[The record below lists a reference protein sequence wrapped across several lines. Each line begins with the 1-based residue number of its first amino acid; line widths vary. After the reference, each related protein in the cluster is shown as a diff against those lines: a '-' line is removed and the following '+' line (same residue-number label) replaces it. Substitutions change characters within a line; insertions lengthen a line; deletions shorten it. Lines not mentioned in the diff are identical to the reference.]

1 MARILY
7 FCAINAITMD
17 EIYEFYN
24 NGAEIGRLERGLGK
38 VEFYRTKEI
47 LARYIDKGKVIYDI
61 GGGIGMY
68 AVWLAKMGNEVHLI
82 ELAENA
88 VEYAKTNMMQDCD
101 FIAET
106 GDARHINRPDE
117 SADVVLLMGP
127 LYHLRNRED
136 RLQALRESLRVLKKN
151 GLLIAAGI
159 SKFSSM
165 TWALSVY
172 GEKKNENLV
181 EFLDDSVFF
190 NMIKGEMT
198 TGDHIRPKEY
208 SKFIVESYFTTAEEM
223 KAEITES
230 GFAVDKA
237 IAVEG
242 CIWFTPHRDEKWEDE
257 ASRKRLLDIVRITES
272 EPEMMG
278 MSPHFLVV
286 ARK

>member
-1 MARILY
+1 M
-7 FCAINAITMD
+7 T
-17 EIYEFYN
+17 EIYDFYN
-24 NGAEIGRLERGLGK
+24 NGAEIGRLERGLGI
-38 VEFYRTKEI
+38 VEFHRTKEI
-47 LARYIDKGKVIYDI
+47 LSRYIDGGKVIYDI

-68 AVWLAKMGNEVHLI
+68 AAWLAKKGNEVHLI

-88 VEYAKTNMMQDCD
+88 VEYAKENMMQDCH

-106 GDARHINRPDE
+106 GNALKISRPDE

-136 RLQALRESLRVLKKN
+136 RLQSLREAFRVLKKG
-151 GLLIAAGI
+151 GLVVAAGI

-172 GEKKNENLV
+172 GEKND
-181 EFLDDSVFF
+181 FIDDPVFF
-190 NMIKGEMT
+190 NMIKDEMT

-208 SKFIVESYFTTAEEM
+208 PKFIAEAYFTTSEEM
-223 KAEITES
+223 KSEIEKG
-230 GFAVDKA
+230 GFAVEKA

-242 CIWFTPHRDEKWEDE
+242 CIWFTPHLAEKWEDE
-257 ASRKRLLDIVRITES
+257 AGRERLLEIVRITET

-286 ARK
+286 AKK

>member
-1 MARILY
+1 MNL
-7 FCAINAITMD
+7 N
-17 EIYEFYN
+17 EIYDFYN
-24 NGAEIGRLERGLGK
+24 NGAEIGRLERGLGI
-38 VEFYRTKEI
+38 VEFHRTKEI
-47 LARYIDKGKVIYDI
+47 LARYIDGGKVIYDI

-68 AVWLAKMGNEVHLI
+68 AAWLAKKGNEVHLI

-88 VEYAKTNMMQDCD
+88 VEYAKAHLMHDCQ

-106 GDARHINRPDE
+106 GNALQVNRSDE

-127 LYHLRNRED
+127 QYHLHDKGD
-136 RLQALRESLRVLKKN
+136 RLQSLHEAYRVLKKS
-151 GLLIAAGI
+151 GLLAVAGI

-172 GEKKNENLV
+172 GEKND
-181 EFLDDSVFF
+181 FIDDPVFF

-198 TGDHIRPKEY
+198 TGDHIRPAEY
-208 SKFIVESYFTTAEEM
+208 PKFIAESYFTTSEEM
-223 KAEITES
+223 QAEVGEV
-230 GFAVDKA
+230 GFEVEKT

-242 CIWFTPHRDEKWEDE
+242 CIWFTPHLAEKWEDE
-257 ASRKRLLDIVRITES
+257 ASRERLLEIVRITES

-278 MSPHFLVV
+278 MSPHFLVM

>member
-1 MARILY
+1 M
-7 FCAINAITMD
+7 N

-24 NGAEIGRLERGLGK
+24 NGAEIGRLERGLGI
-38 VEFYRTKEI
+38 VEFHRTKEI
-47 LARYIDKGKVIYDI
+47 LSRYIDKGMVIYDI

-68 AVWLAKMGNEVHLI
+68 AAWLAKKGNEVHLI
-82 ELAENA
+82 ELAESA
-88 VEYAKTNMMQDCD
+88 VEYAKASIMQDCR
-101 FIAET
+101 FVAET
-106 GDARHINRPDE
+106 GNALQVNRSDE

-127 LYHLRNRED
+127 LYHLRDREE
-136 RLQALRESLRVLKKN
+136 RLQALREAFRLLKRG
-151 GLLIAAGI
+151 GLMVAAGI

-181 EFLDDSVFF
+181 EFLDDPVFF
-190 NMIKGEMT
+190 NMIKSEMT

-208 SKFIVESYFTTAEEM
+208 PKFIAEAYFTTSEEM
-223 KAEITES
+223 KSEITES
-230 GFAVDKA
+230 GFEVEKA

-242 CIWFTPHRDEKWEDE
+242 CIWFTPHLAEKWEDE
-257 ASRKRLLDIVRITES
+257 ASRERLLDLVRMTET

>member
-1 MARILY
+1 MSFNFEQLLMT
-7 FCAINAITMD
+7 NN
-17 EIYEFYN
+17 EIYDFYN
-24 NGAEIGRLERGLGK
+24 NGAEIGRLERGLGI
-38 VEFYRTKEI
+38 VEFLRTKEI
-47 LARYIDKGKVIYDI
+47 LSRYIDGDKVIYDI

-68 AVWLAKMGNEVHLI
+68 AAWLAKMGNEVHLV

-88 VEYAKTNMMQDCD
+88 VEYAKANMMQDCR

-106 GDARHINRPDE
+106 GNAMQVNRPDE

-127 LYHLRNRED
+127 LYHLRDRED
-136 RLQALRESLRVLKKN
+136 RLQSLSEALRVLKKG
-151 GLLIAAGI
+151 GLLVAAGI

-165 TWALSVY
+165 TWGLSVY

-181 EFLDDSVFF
+181 EFLDDPVFF

-208 SKFIVESYFTTAEEM
+208 PKFIAEAFFTTSEEM
-223 KAEITES
+223 KSEISEA
-230 GFAVDKA
+230 GFAVEKA

-242 CIWFTPHRDEKWEDE
+242 CIWFMPHRDEKWEDD
-257 ASRKRLLDIVRITES
+257 ASRERLLDIVRMTES

>member
-1 MARILY
+1 M
-7 FCAINAITMD
+7 N

-24 NGAEIGRLERGLGK
+24 NGAEIGRLERGLGI
-38 VEFYRTKEI
+38 VEFHRTKEI
-47 LARYIDKGKVIYDI
+47 LSRYIDKGEVVYDI

-68 AVWLAKMGNEVHLI
+68 AAWLAKKGNEVHLI
-82 ELAENA
+82 ELAENT
-88 VEYAKTNMMQDCD
+88 VEYAKANIMQDCR
-101 FIAET
+101 FVAET
-106 GDARHINRPDE
+106 GNALQVNRPDE

-127 LYHLRNRED
+127 LYHLRDRED
-136 RLQALRESLRVLKKN
+136 RLQSLREAFRVLKKG
-151 GLLIAAGI
+151 GLLVAAGI
-159 SKFSSM
+159 SMFSSM

-181 EFLDDSVFF
+181 EFLDDPVFF

-208 SKFIVESYFTTAEEM
+208 PKFIAEAYFTTSEEM
-223 KAEITES
+223 KSEIAEV
-230 GFAVDKA
+230 GFAVEKA

-242 CIWFTPHRDEKWEDE
+242 YIWFTPHLQEKWMDE
-257 ASRKRLLDIVRITES
+257 ASRERLLDIVRITET

-286 ARK
+286 ARKK

>member
-1 MARILY
+1 
-7 FCAINAITMD
+7 MD

-38 VEFYRTKEI
+38 VEFLRTKEI
-47 LARYIDKGKVIYDI
+47 LARYVDTGKVIYDI

-68 AVWLAKMGNEVHLI
+68 AAWLAKNGNEVHLI

-88 VEYAKTNMMQDCD
+88 VEYAKANMMQDCQ
-101 FIAET
+101 FVAET
-106 GDARHINRPDE
+106 GDARHINRLDE

-127 LYHLRNRED
+127 LYHLRD
-136 RLQALRESLRVLKKN
+136 RKDRMQTLRESLRVLKKG
-151 GLLIAAGI
+151 GLLVAAGI

-181 EFLDDSVFF
+181 EFLDDPVFF

-208 SKFIVESYFTTAEEM
+208 SKFIAESYFTTAEEM
-223 KAEITES
+223 KAEIAEA
-230 GFAVDKA
+230 GFAVEKA

-242 CIWFTPHRDEKWEDE
+242 CIWFTPHREEKWEDE
-257 ASRKRLLDIVRITES
+257 TSRERLLDIVRMTES

>member
-1 MARILY
+1 M
-7 FCAINAITMD
+7 TMN
-17 EIYEFYN
+17 EIYDFYN
-24 NGAEIGRLERGLGK
+24 NGAEIGRLERGLGV

-47 LARYIDKGKVIYDI
+47 LSRYIDTGKVIYDI

-68 AVWLAKMGNEVHLI
+68 AAWLAKMGNEVHLI
-82 ELAENA
+82 ELAESA
-88 VEYAKTNMMQDCD
+88 VEYAKANMMQDCH

-127 LYHLRNRED
+127 LYHLRDRED
-136 RLQALRESLRVLKKN
+136 RLKTLRESLRVLKKG
-151 GLLIAAGI
+151 GLLVAAGI

-181 EFLDDSVFF
+181 EFLDDPVFF

-208 SKFIVESYFTTAEEM
+208 PKFIAESYFTTAEEM
-223 KAEITES
+223 KEEIAEV
-230 GFAVDKA
+230 GFTVEKA

-242 CIWFTPHRDEKWEDE
+242 CIWFTPHREEKWADE
-257 ASRKRLLDIVRITES
+257 ASRERLMDIVRITES

-278 MSPHFLVV
+278 MSPHFLVL

>member
-1 MARILY
+1 M
-7 FCAINAITMD
+7 N
-17 EIYEFYN
+17 EIYDFYN
-24 NGAEIGRLERGLGK
+24 NGAEIGRLERGLGI
-38 VEFYRTKEI
+38 VEFHRTKEI
-47 LARYIDKGKVIYDI
+47 LSRYIESGKVIYDI

-68 AVWLAKMGNEVHLI
+68 AAWLAKKGNEVHLI

-88 VEYAKTNMMQDCD
+88 VEYAKANMMQDCQ

-106 GDARHINRPDE
+106 GNALQVNRPDE

-127 LYHLRNRED
+127 QYHLRDRGE
-136 RLQALRESLRVLKKN
+136 RLQSLREAFRMLKKG
-151 GLLIAAGI
+151 GLLVAAAI

-172 GEKKNENLV
+172 GEKKNQNLM
-181 EFLDDSVFF
+181 EFLDDPVFF

-198 TGDHIRPKEY
+198 TGDHIRPAEY
-208 SKFIVESYFTTAEEM
+208 PRFIAESYFTISEEM
-223 KAEITES
+223 KSEITEV

-242 CIWFTPHRDEKWEDE
+242 CIWFTPHLAEKWEDK
-257 ASRKRLLDIVRITES
+257 ASRERLLDIVRLTES

-286 ARK
+286 SRK

>member
-1 MARILY
+1 M
-7 FCAINAITMD
+7 N
-17 EIYEFYN
+17 EIYNFYN
-24 NGAEIGRLERGLGK
+24 NGAEIGRLERGLGI
-38 VEFYRTKEI
+38 VEFHRTKEI
-47 LARYIDKGKVIYDI
+47 LSRYIDKGMVIYDI

-68 AVWLAKMGNEVHLI
+68 AAWLAKKGNEVHLI

-88 VEYAKTNMMQDCD
+88 VEYAKANMMQDCR
-101 FIAET
+101 FVAET
-106 GDARHINRPDE
+106 GNALQVNRSDE

-136 RLQALRESLRVLKKN
+136 RLQSLREAFRVLKKG
-151 GLLIAAGI
+151 GLLMAAGI

-181 EFLDDSVFF
+181 EFLDDPVFF
-190 NMIKGEMT
+190 NMIKSEMT

-208 SKFIVESYFTTAEEM
+208 PKFIAEAYFTTSEEM
-223 KAEITES
+223 KSEIVEV
-230 GFAVDKA
+230 GFAVEKA

-242 CIWFTPHRDEKWEDE
+242 CIWFTPHLQEKWMDE
-257 ASRKRLLDIVRITES
+257 ASRERLLDIVRMTET

-286 ARK
+286 ARKK

>member
-1 MARILY
+1 MT
-7 FCAINAITMD
+7 NN
-17 EIYEFYN
+17 EIYDFYN
-24 NGAEIGRLERGLGK
+24 NGAEIGRLERGLGI
-38 VEFYRTKEI
+38 VEFLRTKEI
-47 LARYIDKGKVIYDI
+47 LSRYIDGGKVIYDI

-68 AVWLAKMGNEVHLI
+68 AAWLAKMGNEVHLV

-88 VEYAKTNMMQDCD
+88 VEYAKANMMQDCR

-106 GDARHINRPDE
+106 GNAMQVNRPDE

-127 LYHLRNRED
+127 LYHLRDRED
-136 RLQALRESLRVLKKN
+136 RLQPLSEALRVLKKG
-151 GLLIAAGI
+151 GLLVAAGI

-165 TWALSVY
+165 TWGLSVY

-181 EFLDDSVFF
+181 EFLDDPVFF

-208 SKFIVESYFTTAEEM
+208 SKFIAESYFTTAEEM
-223 KAEITES
+223 KSEIAEV
-230 GFAVDKA
+230 GFAVEKA

-242 CIWFTPHRDEKWEDE
+242 CIWFTPHLAEKWEDE
-257 ASRKRLLDIVRITES
+257 ASRERLLDIVRMTES

>member
-1 MARILY
+1 
-7 FCAINAITMD
+7 MD

-38 VEFYRTKEI
+38 VEFLRTKEI
-47 LARYIDKGKVIYDI
+47 LARYIDKGKVVYDI

-68 AVWLAKMGNEVHLI
+68 ATWLAQKGNEVHLI
-82 ELAENA
+82 ELTKNA
-88 VEYAKTNMMQDCD
+88 VEYAKVNMMKDCN

-117 SADVVLLMGP
+117 SADVVLMMGP
-127 LYHLRNRED
+127 LYHLRNREE
-136 RLQALRESLRVLKKN
+136 RLLALREAFRVLKKG
-151 GLLIAAGI
+151 GLLISTGI

-172 GEKKNENLV
+172 GEKND
-181 EFLDDSVFF
+181 FLDDPVFF
-190 NMIKGEMT
+190 NMIKGEMS

-208 SKFIVESYFTTAEEM
+208 PKFFAESYFTTSEEM
-223 KAEITES
+223 KTEIIEA
-230 GFAVDKA
+230 GYAVMKA

-242 CIWFTPHRDEKWEDE
+242 CIWFTPHLDEKWENE
-257 ASRKRLLDIVRITES
+257 ASRKRLLEIVRMTET

>member
-1 MARILY
+1 M
-7 FCAINAITMD
+7 N

-24 NGAEIGRLERGLGK
+24 NGAEIGRMERGLGK
-38 VEFYRTKEI
+38 VEFLRTKEI
-47 LARYIDKGKVIYDI
+47 LSRYIDKGMVIYDI

-68 AVWLAKMGNEVHLI
+68 AAWLAKMGNEVHLI

-88 VEYAKTNMMQDCD
+88 VEYAKANMMRDCN
-101 FIAET
+101 FVAET

-127 LYHLRNRED
+127 LYHLRDREE
-136 RLQALRESLRVLKKN
+136 RLQALRESFRVLKKG
-151 GLLIAAGI
+151 GLLVAAGI

-172 GEKKNENLV
+172 GEKKNENLMD
-181 EFLDDSVFF
+181 FLDDPVFF

-208 SKFIVESYFTTAEEM
+208 PKFIAESYFTTSEDM
-223 KAEITES
+223 KTEITEV
-230 GFAVDKA
+230 GFEVEKA

-242 CIWFTPHRDEKWEDE
+242 CIWFTPHLQEKWEDE
-257 ASRKRLLDIVRITES
+257 ASRGRLLEIVRIIET

-278 MSPHFLVV
+278 MSPHFLVI
-286 ARK
+286 AKK

>member
-1 MARILY
+1 
-7 FCAINAITMD
+7 MD

-38 VEFYRTKEI
+38 VEFLRTKEI
-47 LARYIDKGKVIYDI
+47 LARYVDTGKVIYDI

-68 AVWLAKMGNEVHLI
+68 AAWLAKNGNEVHLI
-82 ELAENA
+82 ELAEKA
-88 VEYAKTNMMQDCD
+88 VEYAKANMMQDCS
-101 FIAET
+101 FVAET

-127 LYHLRNRED
+127 LYHLRD
-136 RLQALRESLRVLKKN
+136 RKDRMQTLRESLRVLKKG
-151 GLLIAAGI
+151 GLLVAAGI

-181 EFLDDSVFF
+181 EFLDDPVFL
-190 NMIKGEMT
+190 NMIKGEMI

-208 SKFIVESYFTTAEEM
+208 PKFIAESYFTTSEEM
-223 KAEITES
+223 KTEISEA
-230 GFAVDKA
+230 GFKMEKA

-242 CIWFTPHRDEKWEDE
+242 CIWFTPHREEKWEDE
-257 ASRKRLLDIVRITES
+257 TSRERLLDIVRMTES

>member
-1 MARILY
+1 M
-7 FCAINAITMD
+7 N
-17 EIYEFYN
+17 EIYNFYN
-24 NGAEIGRLERGLGK
+24 NGAEIGRLERGLGI
-38 VEFYRTKEI
+38 VEFHRTKEI
-47 LARYIDKGKVIYDI
+47 LSRYIDKGEVVYDI

-68 AVWLAKMGNEVHLI
+68 AAWLAKKGNEVLLI

-88 VEYAKTNMMQDCD
+88 VEYAKANMMQDCR
-101 FIAET
+101 FVAET
-106 GDARHINRPDE
+106 GNALQVNRSDE

-136 RLQALRESLRVLKKN
+136 RLQSLREAFRVLKKG
-151 GLLIAAGI
+151 GLLVAAGI

-181 EFLDDSVFF
+181 EFLDDPVFF
-190 NMIKGEMT
+190 EMIKGEVT
-198 TGDHIRPKEY
+198 IGDHIRPKEY
-208 SKFIVESYFTTAEEM
+208 PKFIAEAYFTTSEEM
-223 KAEITES
+223 KSEIVEV
-230 GFAVDKA
+230 GFAVEKA

-242 CIWFTPHRDEKWEDE
+242 CIWFTPHLAEKWEDE
-257 ASRKRLLDIVRITES
+257 ASRERLLDLVRITET

-278 MSPHFLVV
+278 MSPHFLMV

>member
-1 MARILY
+1 M
-7 FCAINAITMD
+7 NN
-17 EIYEFYN
+17 EIYNFYN
-24 NGAEIGRLERGLGK
+24 NGAEIGRLERGLGI
-38 VEFYRTKEI
+38 VEFHRTKEI
-47 LARYIDKGKVIYDI
+47 LSRYIDGGKVIYDI

-68 AVWLAKMGNEVHLI
+68 TAWLAKKGNEMHLI

-88 VEYAKTNMMQDCD
+88 VEYAKANMMKDCH

-106 GDARHINRPDE
+106 GNALQINRPDK

-136 RLQALRESLRVLKKN
+136 RLQSLREAFRVLKKG
-151 GLLIAAGI
+151 GLMVAAGI

-165 TWALSVY
+165 TWGLSVY
-172 GEKKNENLV
+172 GEKND
-181 EFLDDSVFF
+181 FIDDPVFF

-208 SKFIVESYFTTAEEM
+208 PKFIAEAFFTTSEEM
-223 KAEITES
+223 KSEIAEI
-230 GFAVDKA
+230 GFAVEKA

-242 CIWFTPHRDEKWEDE
+242 CIWFTPHLTEKWEDE
-257 ASRKRLLDIVRITES
+257 ASRERLLEIVRITET

>member
-1 MARILY
+1 MKGQEE
-7 FCAINAITMD
+7 NK

-24 NGAEIGRLERGLGK
+24 NGAEIGRLERGLGI
-38 VEFYRTKEI
+38 VEFLRTKEI
-47 LARYIDKGKVIYDI
+47 LSRYIDGGKVVYDI

-68 AVWLAKMGNEVHLI
+68 TAWLAKMGNEVHLI

-88 VEYAKTNMMQDCD
+88 VEYAKANMMQDCL

-106 GDARHINRPDE
+106 GDARHVNRPDE

-127 LYHLRNRED
+127 LYHLCNRGE
-136 RLQALRESLRVLKKN
+136 RLQSLREAFRVLKKG
-151 GLLIAAGI
+151 GLLVAAGI

-172 GEKKNENLV
+172 GEKKNENLL
-181 EFLDDSVFF
+181 EFLDDPVFF

-208 SKFIVESYFTTAEEM
+208 PKFIAESYFTTAEEM
-223 KAEITES
+223 KTEIAEA
-230 GFAVDKA
+230 GFVVEKA

-242 CIWFTPHRDEKWEDE
+242 CIWFTPHLAEKWEDE
-257 ASRKRLLDIVRITES
+257 VSRERLLEIVRVTES
-272 EPEMMG
+272 ESEMMG
-278 MSPHFLVV
+278 MSPHFLLV

>member
-1 MARILY
+1 M
-7 FCAINAITMD
+7 N

-24 NGAEIGRLERGLGK
+24 NGAEIGRLERGLGI
-38 VEFYRTKEI
+38 VEFHRTKEI
-47 LARYIDKGKVIYDI
+47 LSRYIDKGEVVYDI

-68 AVWLAKMGNEVHLI
+68 AAWLAKKGNEVHLI

-88 VEYAKTNMMQDCD
+88 VEYAKANMMQDCR
-101 FIAET
+101 FVAET
-106 GDARHINRPDE
+106 GNALQVNRSDE

-127 LYHLRNRED
+127 LYHLRDREE
-136 RLQALRESLRVLKKN
+136 RLQALREAFRVLKKG
-151 GLLIAAGI
+151 GLLVAAGI

-181 EFLDDSVFF
+181 EFLDDPVFF
-190 NMIKGEMT
+190 NMIKSEMT

-208 SKFIVESYFTTAEEM
+208 PKFIAEAYFTTSEEM
-223 KAEITES
+223 KSEITEA
-230 GFAVDKA
+230 GFEVEKA

-242 CIWFTPHRDEKWEDE
+242 CIWFTPHLQEKWEDK
-257 ASRKRLLDIVRITES
+257 ASRERLLDLVRMTET

-286 ARK
+286 ARKK

>member
-1 MARILY
+1 MAWASWSFTGQR
-7 FCAINAITMD
+7 
-17 EIYEFYN
+17 
-24 NGAEIGRLERGLGK
+24 K
-38 VEFYRTKEI
+38 S
-47 LARYIDKGKVIYDI
+47 
-61 GGGIGMY
+61 
-68 AVWLAKMGNEVHLI
+68 LAKKGNEVHLI

-88 VEYAKTNMMQDCD
+88 VEYAKANMMQDCQ

-106 GDARHINRPDE
+106 GNALQVNRPDE

-127 LYHLRNRED
+127 QYHLRDRGD
-136 RLQALRESLRVLKKN
+136 RLQSLREALRVLKKG
-151 GLLIAAGI
+151 GLLVAAGI

-172 GEKKNENLV
+172 GEKKNASLM
-181 EFLDDSVFF
+181 EFLDDPVFF

-198 TGDHIRPKEY
+198 SGDHIRPAEY
-208 SKFIVESYFTTAEEM
+208 PRFIAESYFTTSDEM
-223 KAEITES
+223 KSEVAEA
-230 GFAVDKA
+230 GFKVEKA

-242 CIWFTPHRDEKWEDE
+242 CIWFTPHLAEKWEDKANVLRRHSKKFGE
-257 ASRKRLLDIVRITES
+257 NGYILDLYALISLLDLTNSILHLLDIVRITES

>member
-1 MARILY
+1 
-7 FCAINAITMD
+7 MD

-38 VEFYRTKEI
+38 VEFLRTKEI
-47 LARYIDKGKVIYDI
+47 LARYVDTGKVIYDI

-68 AVWLAKMGNEVHLI
+68 AAWLAKNGNEVHLI
-82 ELAENA
+82 ELAEKA
-88 VEYAKTNMMQDCD
+88 VEYAKANMMQDCS
-101 FIAET
+101 FVAET

-127 LYHLRNRED
+127 LYHLRD
-136 RLQALRESLRVLKKN
+136 RKDRMQTLRESLRVLKKG
-151 GLLIAAGI
+151 GLLVAAGI

-181 EFLDDSVFF
+181 EFLDDPVFF
-190 NMIKGEMT
+190 NMIKGEMI

-208 SKFIVESYFTTAEEM
+208 PKFIAESYFTTSEEM
-223 KAEITES
+223 KTEISEA
-230 GFAVDKA
+230 GFKMEKA

-242 CIWFTPHRDEKWEDE
+242 CIWFTPHREEKWEDE
-257 ASRKRLLDIVRITES
+257 TSRERLLDIVRMTES